1 MAHLL
6 LLLHYDNALS
16 SLFFLL
22 LLIQHANSA
31 TLRFDTINFDCNGS
45 KYTENS
51 TFSTNL
57 KTLFSDLK
65 TKSSSSISINQTS
78 GEAPA
83 TAFGLYFC
91 TGDLSPEDCQDCI
104 ETSIQEIAYSCP
116 NDKQA
121 IIRNDYCELRYSDTN
136 FFGVPDTNGFS
147 MSNPN
152 ENTTSSR
159 PVEVV
164 SQLVQEAPLVQ
175 PLMFKTQAL
184 INESL
189 YALAQCSSDLTS
201 KGCSHCLTTILAKI
215 KACCVGS
222 KGWRYLA
229 PSCWIR
235 YEATP
240 FLQNL
245 NGTSTEIIK
254 SYCPG
259 NNFPSVNVNA
269 TSTIMNLLS
278 ILTEKAPAMEGFYN
292 TSIEDGIN
300 KLYGLALCRGDIQNK
315 VDDCKSCLKNAS
327 ASIVG
332 DCPNKTQAIEW
343 YEKCF
348 VRYSS
353 QLFFGVVDNGIE
365 PFCGVQKISVD
376 ADNATTKLALRLINE
391 APNDQMFVRAGEVV
405 INTSLTSY
413 VLVQCTRDL
422 SKEGCRQCLQT
433 GMNSISSA
441 CKLTNGWRYLSGSCT
456 LRYEVN
462 PFFNTSL
469 ISTQSPPASL
479 QPNTPSETNDGS
491 GNKSNSVSI
500 AVIVAPVLGVI
511 LLGSS
516 IFYMW
521 WRLRRINERKRKLL
535 DEYRPL
541 TSNELPFMDLATIQ
555 AATGNFADENKLGEG
570 GFGPVYKG
578 VLNNG
583 AEIAVKRLST
593 KSKQGATE
601 FETEVKLIAKLQ
613 HRNLVRMLGWCV
625 EREEKLLIYEYLPN
639 KSLDALLFDPE
650 KRAHLDWNTR
660 LQIIGGIARG
670 LLYLHEDSLLKVI
683 HRDLKASNV
692 LLDNKMT
699 PKISDFGM
707 AKIFGGDENEANTN
721 RVVGTYGY
729 MAPEYAMAGLF
740 SAKSDVFSFGVLML
754 EVLTG
759 ERNGRAHFEEY
770 GETLIRNMWHKWIED
785 KALELM
791 DPLLGSSYS
800 INDAMKLIKVALLCV
815 QENTEERP
823 TMSLVVH
830 MFRSSDHTVFPNP
843 SQPPT
848 FIMQRKNQS
857 DVSSPSLNS
866 HPTSVHS
873 INDVTNSELLPR

>member
-1 MAHLL
+1 MGHLLLLL
-6 LLLHYDNALS
+6 LLLHYNNALS

-259 NNFPSVNVNA
+259 NNFPSMNVNA

-292 TSIEDGIN
+292 TSIEEGIN

-413 VLVQCTRDL
+413 VLVRCTRDL
-422 SKEGCRQCLQT
+422 SKEGCSQCLQT
-433 GMNSISSA
+433 GMNSISST
-441 CKLTNGWRYLSGSCT
+441 CKLKNGWRYYSGSCT
-456 LRYEVN
+456 LRYEVD
-462 PFFNTSL
+462 PFFDMSL
-469 ISTQSPPASL
+469 ISTQSPP
-479 QPNTPSETNDGS
+479 DGS
-491 GNKSNSVSI
+491 GNKSNSVRT
-500 AVIVAPVLGVI
+500 AVIAASVWESYSWVLLSAICG
-511 LLGSS
+511 G
-516 IFYMW
+516 
-521 WRLRRINERKRKLL
+521 ERKRKLL

-593 KSKQGATE
+593 KSKQGVTE

-639 KSLDALLFDPE
+639 KSLDALLFDSE
-650 KRAHLDWNTR
+650 KGVQLDWSIR

-670 LLYLHEDSLLKVI
+670 LLYLHEDSTLKVI

-692 LLDNKMT
+692 LLDNKMRA
-699 PKISDFGM
+699 KISDFGM
-707 AKIFGGDENEANTN
+707 AKIFGGDESEANTN
-721 RVVGTYGY
+721 RVVGT
-729 MAPEYAMAGLF
+729 
-740 SAKSDVFSFGVLML
+740 
-754 EVLTG
+754 
-759 ERNGRAHFEEY
+759 
-770 GETLIRNMWHKWIED
+770 
-785 KALELM
+785 
-791 DPLLGSSYS
+791 
-800 INDAMKLIKVALLCV
+800 
-815 QENTEERP
+815 
-823 TMSLVVH
+823 
-830 MFRSSDHTVFPNP
+830 
-843 SQPPT
+843 
-848 FIMQRKNQS
+848 
-857 DVSSPSLNS
+857 
-866 HPTSVHS
+866 
-873 INDVTNSELLPR
+873 